1 MKKILAIIAIVFTF
15 GACQDEPKLNQQEE
29 TAVENQLNSDQK
41 AMDSLERAIQAQMDA
56 INGDTVEMDSL

>member
-1 MKKILAIIAIVFTF
+1 MKKILAIVSLCLAF

-29 TAVENQLNSDQK
+29 TAVESQLNADQK

-56 INGDTVEMDSL
+56 INGDSSEMDSL